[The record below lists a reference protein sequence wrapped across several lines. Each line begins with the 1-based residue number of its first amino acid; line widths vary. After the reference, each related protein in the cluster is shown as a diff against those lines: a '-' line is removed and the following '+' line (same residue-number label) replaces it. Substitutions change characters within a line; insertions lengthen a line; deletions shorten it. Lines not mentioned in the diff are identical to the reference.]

1 MLPSSPEEV
10 PMIRIHKSAE
20 RLATRLDWLES
31 RHAFSFGAHF
41 DPDRMGFHALRVLNE
56 DRVKGGTGFAEHAH
70 RDAEILTLVL
80 DGALEHR
87 DSEGGR
93 SLLRRGD
100 VQRMSAGTG
109 VVHAEWNASR
119 TAPVHFVQVWLLPD
133 RLGAPPRYDEAH
145 ARWHDA
151 GGLVLLASRDG
162 RDAALPIDCEADV
175 YAGGLAAGGAL
186 RHDIGAGRSVWLQ
199 VLRGRV
205 ATGPRPDGPV
215 LEPGDAVSL
224 EDETA
229 LEISAISDAEILLF
243 DLAD

>member
-1 MLPSSPEEV
+1 
-10 PMIRIHKSAE
+10 MIQVHESAD
-20 RLATRLDWLES
+20 RLTTRLEWLDS
-31 RHAFSFGAHF
+31 RHAFSFGTHL

-56 DRVKGGTGFAEHAH
+56 DRVKGGTGFGAHAH

-109 VVHAEWNASR
+109 VVHSEWNASP
-119 TAPVHFVQVWLLPD
+119 TAPVHFVQVWLIPD
-133 RLGAPPRYDEAH
+133 RRGTPPRYDERH
-145 ARWHDA
+145 VRWFETGD
-151 GGLVLLASRDG
+151 LVLLASGDG
-162 RDAALPIDCEADV
+162 RGASFPIECDADV
-175 YAGGLAAGGAL
+175 YAGALAAGDAL
-186 RHDIGAGRSVWLQ
+186 RHDVAAGRSVWLQ

-205 ATGPRPDGPV
+205 ATGPASGSPL
-215 LEPGDAVSL
+215 LEAGDAVSL
-224 EDETA
+224 ENETA
-229 LEISAISDAEILLF
+229 LEISAIEAAEILLF

>member
-1 MLPSSPEEV
+1 
-10 PMIRIHKSAE
+10 MIQVHKSAD
-20 RLATRLDWLES
+20 RFTTRLDWLES
-31 RHAFSFGAHF
+31 RHAFSFGAHS

-56 DRVKGGTGFAEHAH
+56 DRVKGGAGFGAHAH

-109 VVHAEWNASR
+109 VVHSEWNASL

-133 RLGAPPRYDEAH
+133 RRGAPPRYDEAH
-145 ARWHDA
+145 LRWHEA
-151 GGLVLLASRDG
+151 GGVVLLASRDG
-162 RDAALPIDCEADV
+162 RDAVLPIDCDADV
-175 YAGGLAAGGAL
+175 YAGALAAGGAL

-205 ATGPRPDGPV
+205 ATGPLPDSSV
-215 LEPGDAVSL
+215 LEAGDAISL

-229 LEISAISDAEILLF
+229 LEISAIDDAEILLF
-243 DLAD
+243 DLTD